1 MKPLSQ
7 MTHEELWAL
16 DESEIE
22 QLWESNKYSV
32 KRLTIIETVE
42 DVRNCLDQLR
52 LELQQSAAEARHDT
66 QKER

>member
-7 MTHEELWAL
+7 MTGDELLAL

-22 QLWESNKYSV
+22 QLWESNKYRV

-42 DVRNCLDQLR
+42 DVRNCLDHIR

-66 QKER
+66 QNER